1 MNAAALILAILE
13 GLLLLGIGTLEAFF
27 FRKPQ
32 LYPIFLIRPEDH
44 RAVRLWT
51 VNVGWY
57 NICSGLAVAVGLVLS
72 ATASADIGGAV
83 VLAICA
89 MQVVLG
95 VVLVL
100 TEAKLWR
107 GAVGQSLLPL
117 AVILTATLID

>member
-1 MNAAALILAILE
+1 MKTAAVVLAVLE
-13 GLLLLGIGTLEAFF
+13 GILLVGVGTLEAFF

-32 LYPIFLIRPEDH
+32 LYPMFLIRPEDH

-57 NICSGLAVAVGLVLS
+57 NICSGLVIVVGLVLA
-72 ATASADIGGAV
+72 ATASADIGRAV
-83 VLAICA
+83 VLTICA

-107 GAVGQSLLPL
+107 GAVGQTLLPL
-117 AVILTATLID
+117 AVILTALLLD

>member
-1 MNAAALILAILE
+1 MNATALILAILE

-57 NICSGLAVAVGLVLS
+57 NICSGLAIVVGLVLA
-72 ATASADIGGAV
+72 ATAPVDTGRAV
-83 VLAICA
+83 VMTICA

-100 TEAKLWR
+100 TETKLWR
-107 GAVGQSLLPL
+107 GAAGQTLLPL
-117 AVILTATLID
+117 AVILTTVLID

>member
-13 GLLLLGIGTLEAFF
+13 GILLLGIGTLEAFF

-57 NICSGLAVAVGLVLS
+57 NICSGLAIAVGLVLA
-72 ATASADIGGAV
+72 ATASADSGLAV
-83 VLAICA
+83 VLTICA

-95 VVLVL
+95 VVLVM

-107 GAVGQSLLPL
+107 GAVGQALLPL
-117 AVILTATLID
+117 AVILAAVLLN